1 MTNPINPELREQI
14 SNIIEFKQMPP
25 GSIQTRDLRGDHNM
39 SSSEL
44 GYKIRLIMDLVAKAI
59 TEAEQGA
66 REDQIMQ
73 DFLSLTV
80 DYGGDI
86 DEVHLIGW
94 RDDRLAELTTK
105 KEAQ

>member
-1 MTNPINPELREQI
+1 MTDESMQRLREVMDAHFTKMAIQE
-14 SNIIEFKQMPP
+14 NTNNTREEKEQVWQEAYDAVLKEVAAEIE
-25 GSIQTRDLRGDHNM
+25 R
-39 SSSEL
+39 
-44 GYKIRLIMDLVAKAI
+44 A
-59 TEAEQGA
+59 EAEA

-94 RDDRLAELTTK
+94 RDDQLAELQSKTGEK
-105 KEAQ
+105 GME

>member
-1 MTNPINPELREQI
+1 MAHPINPELREQI
-14 SNIIEFKQMPP
+14 IKAMPHMY
-25 GSIQTRDLRGDHNM
+25 GDCEDCHADLKRVIN
-39 SSSEL
+39 
-44 GYKIRLIMDLVAKAI
+44 LVAKAI